1 MSRRDR
7 SKLGKAFGS
16 LPDPVTKEEI
26 DLELYGAIAA
36 LDEMRRDAV
45 PVDIFA
51 IYPDVTQPRRII
63 PSEVRHVW
71 TGDPADV
78 PTLFEEW
85 FAAIARERYSRLPD
99 HLDEEERQSLSYFD
113 LGAYLEGTYLGGAG
127 GEEDEDEETIE
138 PGPLESGF
146 RQIVDL
152 AATIRRDGLINPITV
167 AHAGVNFRLETGERR
182 WLSYHLLHAYF
193 NGTEGRPDERGQWA
207 KIPAYTVDQ
216 ASVWRMAYENNVRN
230 DLNAIGKARQFALL
244 LMNIY
249 TQRGV
254 KFTPFAELVAPG
266 DCDRVF
272 YGQVADGNQFPMPR
286 GNTERL
292 LNAMGFTSK
301 SQLREHRSLLTLPD
315 EVWQWAD
322 DLNWAQYRIRRMQEQ
337 SGRDPERLIEIA
349 RRAAE
354 QDGLAVGKPSRRN
367 IPPPPAP
374 SPTVSVEGPERRGKI
389 LISREDRARIRELML
404 LRSGVGQ
411 VDEAYKQY
419 IRDEIAAVRRW
430 LKLLEQALDGDGS

>member
-26 DLELYGAIAA
+26 DFELYGAIAA

-51 IYPDVTQPRRII
+51 IFPDITQPRRVI
-63 PSEVRHVW
+63 PSEVRHLW
-71 TGDPADV
+71 TGDPDDMPA
-78 PTLFEEW
+78 LFEAW
-85 FAAIARERYSRLPD
+85 FAAITRERYSRLPD
-99 HLDEEERQSLSYFD
+99 QLAEAERHALSYFD
-113 LGAYLEGTYLGGAG
+113 IGAYLEGTYLGGSG
-127 GEEDEDEETIE
+127 GDDDEEDAPIE

-167 AHAGVNFRLETGERR
+167 AHSGADYRLETGERR

-193 NGTEGRPDERGQWA
+193 DGTEGRPDERTQWA

-216 ASVWRMAYENNVRN
+216 ASVWRMAHENNVRD

-249 TQRGV
+249 AQRGAR
-254 KFTPFAELVAPG
+254 FTPFAELVGPG
-266 DCDRVF
+266 QCDRV
-272 YGQVADGNQFPMPR
+272 YYSQVADGAQFPMPR

-301 SQLREHRSLLTLPD
+301 SQLREHRSLLSLPD

-322 DLNWAQYRIRRMQEQ
+322 DLGWAQRRIRDMQRQ
-337 SGRDPERLIEIA
+337 SDGSPERLIEIA
-349 RRAAE
+349 RRAAA
-354 QDGLAVGKPSRRN
+354 QDGLSVGMPTRRN
-367 IPPPPAP
+367 IPTPPPP
-374 SPTVSVEGPERRGKI
+374 SPTLPAEGQERRGKI
-389 LISREDRARIRELML
+389 LISREGRARIRELML

-411 VDEAYKQY
+411 VDPAYKQY
-419 IRDEIAAVRRW
+419 VRDEIAAARRW
-430 LKLLEQALDGDGS
+430 LKQLEQALDGDDS